1 MPEYAEDLVT
11 YLHEVGEQP
20 PTKMLED
27 PELTRRAL
35 SAESPITLV
44 AKVAEAI
51 EDVDTHPAITTL
63 SDYEKGRVLG
73 VLGRV
78 EEAEELYDNV
88 LQTSE
93 DSNLRGRTLMNKAV
107 HYLQTDPEEAK
118 KLLKKALEDENF
130 KEARITLAT
139 LYFRM
144 GKAKKAEECLIKG
157 IKKGESL
164 CIPVL
169 TDLFAETV
177 KTEPELAQIFAQ
189 VYQLALQ
196 SGISQEGIVASYK
209 QHRAMMLMKKDDKVL
224 NMPALFNAHMEAA
237 LKDMEFED
245 ALGASGT

>member
-1 MPEYAEDLVT
+1 MPKYAEDLVT

-20 PTKMLED
+20 PTKILED

-51 EDVDTHPAITTL
+51 KDVDTHPAIATL
-63 SDYEKGRVLG
+63 SDYEKGRVLD
-73 VLGRV
+73 VLGRA
-78 EEAEELYDNV
+78 EEAGELYDNV

-93 DSNLRGRTLMNKAV
+93 DSVLRGRTLMNKAV
-107 HYLQTDPEEAK
+107 SYCKTDPEEAK
-118 KLLKKALEDENF
+118 RLLKKALEDENF

-144 GKAKKAEECLIKG
+144 GKSKKAEECLIKG

-169 TDLFAETV
+169 TDLYTETV
-177 KTEPELAQIFAQ
+177 GTDPELGKAYAR
-189 VYQLALQ
+189 VYELALI

-224 NMPALFNAHMEAA
+224 NMPALFNAHMEVA
-237 LKDMEFED
+237 LKNIEFEE
-245 ALGASGT
+245 ALETGA